1 MNLQI
6 QTKKKFAGLV
16 AGLLI
21 FPAIAACTPETAQQT
36 PTTTQ
41 PAPEAVQPPVASP
54 TAPIADTDDNRVV
67 DVVAANSS
75 LSTLTSAID
84 ATELDEVL
92 NTEESFTVFA
102 PTNEAFAALPAQT
115 RQRLLQPENRQK
127 LAQILSYH
135 VVPGQLAANQLASGE
150 VKTVEGANV
159 NVQVDQS
166 ANQVRVNEARVIQA
180 DIPASNGV
188 IHIVDRV
195 ILPPNFEI

>member
-1 MNLQI
+1 MNMQT
-6 QTKKKFAGLV
+6 QTKKTFAGLA

-21 FPAIAACTPETAQQT
+21 FPAIAACTPQAQT
-36 PTTTQ
+36 PNTTQ
-41 PAPEAVQPPVASP
+41 PAPEAVQPPVTSP
-54 TAPIADTDDNRVV
+54 SAPIADADDNRVV
-67 DVVAANSS
+67 DVVSTNSS
-75 LSTLTSAID
+75 LSTLASA
-84 ATELDEVL
+84 LDETEVEDL
-92 NTEESFTVFA
+92 LDNEESFTIFA

-159 NVQVDQS
+159 NVQVDQT
-166 ANQVRVNEARVIQA
+166 ANQVRVNDATVIQA

-188 IHIVDRV
+188 VHIVDRV

>member
-1 MNLQI
+1 MNMQI
-6 QTKKKFAGLV
+6 QTKTKFAGLV

-21 FPAIAACTPETAQQT
+21 FPVIAACTPETAQQT

-41 PAPEAVQPPVASP
+41 PVQPPVASP
-54 TAPIADTDDNRVV
+54 TAPIADADDNRVV

-92 NTEESFTVFA
+92 NREESFTVFA

-159 NVQVDQS
+159 NVQVDQT

>member
-16 AGLLI
+16 AGLLV
-21 FPAIAACTPETAQQT
+21 FPAITACTPETAQQT

-41 PAPEAVQPPVASP
+41 PVQPPVASP
-54 TAPIADTDDNRVV
+54 TAPIANADDNRVV

-92 NTEESFTVFA
+92 NREESFTVFA

-159 NVQVDQS
+159 NVQVDQT